1 MEDLGTMLGIIM
13 IAVLI
18 NMECYCCKNILRLA
32 RERAKVVRRIRL
44 KRERRKMQN
53 GYMGKQA

>member
-1 MEDLGTMLGIIM
+1 MEDLGTMLGILM

-32 RERAKVVRRIRL
+32 RERVRVVRRIRL
-44 KRERRKMQN
+44 ERERRKRQN
-53 GYMGKQA
+53 EYMGK

>member
-18 NMECYCCKNILRLA
+18 DMECYCCKNILRLV
-32 RERAKVVRRIRL
+32 RERVRVVRRIRM
-44 KRERRKMQN
+44 KREMRKN
-53 GYMGKQA
+53 MGR